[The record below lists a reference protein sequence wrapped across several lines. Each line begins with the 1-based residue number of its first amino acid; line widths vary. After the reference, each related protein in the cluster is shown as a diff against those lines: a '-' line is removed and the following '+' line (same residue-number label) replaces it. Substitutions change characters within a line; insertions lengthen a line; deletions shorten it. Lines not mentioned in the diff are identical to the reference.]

1 MGDIAQNKSPKDFP
15 NFKEIMEGWGNSML
29 NGCFTVAEMAA
40 IGLGLDR

>member
-1 MGDIAQNKSPKDFP
+1 MEDIAQNKAPKDFP
-15 NFKEIMEGWGNSML
+15 NFKETMEGWGSHMM

>member
-1 MGDIAQNKSPKDFP
+1 MEDVAQNKSPADFP
-15 NFKEIMEGWGNSML
+15 HFKETMEGWGNHMI